1 MTSVMAKGTGGSRAE
16 LDEGL
21 LSSGGFSRKRGRH
34 LRGLHLLR
42 DCEATRPYQAER
54 LNSSLRPASS
64 T

>member
-34 LRGLHLLR
+34 LRGLHLPCETVRPPGPIKPR
-42 DCEATRPYQAER
+42 D
-54 LNSSLRPASS
+54 
-64 T
+64 